1 MELNRQFSND
11 KVQMVEKH
19 YFKYSLSS
27 VIMVM
32 KNKTILR
39 FYVTP
44 LKIQMVIN
52 DGLD

>member
-19 YFKYSLSS
+19 YIKYSLSS

-32 KNKTILR
+32 KNKTTLR

-44 LKIQMVIN
+44 LKMTKISKYKW
-52 DGLD
+52 